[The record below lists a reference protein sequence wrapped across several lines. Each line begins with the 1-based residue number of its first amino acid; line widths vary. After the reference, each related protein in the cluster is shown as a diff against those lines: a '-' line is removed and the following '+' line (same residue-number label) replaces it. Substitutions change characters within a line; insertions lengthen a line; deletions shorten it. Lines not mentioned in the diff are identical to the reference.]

1 MPDIKITL
9 NKYES
14 IQFNQLKTQ
23 SVSSIFNLEDKP
35 ITINL
40 SKMGSS
46 YHLSCTCGN
55 AYIQAFVTRVTL
67 WKDST
72 LIKTIVEVLNNGRN

>member
-40 SKMGSS
+40 SKMGSC

-72 LIKTIVEVLNNGRN
+72 LIKTIVEVMK

>member
-1 MPDIKITL
+1 MPQTKITL

-23 SVSSIFNLEDKP
+23 AVSSIFNLEDKP
-35 ITINL
+35 IEILLTNF
-40 SKMGSS
+40 GHY

-55 AYIQAFVTRVTL
+55 VLFQGFATKITL
-67 WKDST
+67 WRNAE
-72 LIKTIVEVLNNGRN
+72 LIKTIVEVQQ

>member
-1 MPDIKITL
+1 MPDITITL

-23 SVSSIFNLEDKP
+23 TISSIFNLEDKP
-35 ITINL
+35 LVVTL
-40 SKMGSS
+40 TKFGSY
-46 YHLSCTCGN
+46 YHLECKSGN
-55 AYIQAFVTRVTL
+55 AYVQGFASKVTL

-72 LIKTIVEVLNNGRN
+72 LIKTIVEVNK

>member
-9 NKYES
+9 KKYES

-23 SVSSIFNLEDKP
+23 AVSSIFNLEDKP
-35 ITINL
+35 LVITLEKYGNC
-40 SKMGSS
+40 
-46 YHLSCTCGN
+46 YHLSCKSGN
-55 AYIQAFVTRVTL
+55 AYIQGFASKVTL

-72 LIKTIVEVLNNGRN
+72 LIKTIVEVKE

>member
-1 MPDIKITL
+1 MPDITITL

-14 IQFNQLKTQ
+14 VQFNQLKTQ

-35 ITINL
+35 LVVTLKKFRNCYYL
-40 SKMGSS
+40 ECKS
-46 YHLSCTCGN
+46 GN
-55 AYIQAFVTRVTL
+55 AYIQGFASKVTL

-72 LIKTIVEVLNNGRN
+72 LIKTIVEVEQ

>member
-1 MPDIKITL
+1 MPQTKIIL

-23 SVSSIFNLEDKP
+23 AVSSIFNLEDKP
-35 ITINL
+35 IEILLTNF
-40 SKMGSS
+40 GNY

-55 AYIQAFVTRVTL
+55 VLFQGFATKITL
-67 WKDST
+67 WRNAE
-72 LIKTIVEVLNNGRN
+72 LIKTIVEVKE

>member
-1 MPDIKITL
+1 MPDITITL

-23 SVSSIFNLEDKP
+23 AVSSIFNLEDKP
-35 ITINL
+35 LVVKLQKI
-40 SKMGSS
+40 GSY

-55 AYIQAFVTRVTL
+55 AFIQGYASKVTL

-72 LIKTIVEVLNNGRN
+72 LIKTIVEVEQ

>member
-1 MPDIKITL
+1 MPQTKITL

-35 ITINL
+35 ITITL
-40 SKMGSS
+40 LKMGSC

-55 AYIQAFVTRVTL
+55 AYIQAFATRVTL
-67 WKDST
+67 WRNAE
-72 LIKTIVEVLNNGRN
+72 LIKTIVEVKE

>member
-1 MPDIKITL
+1 MPDITITL

-23 SVSSIFNLEDKP
+23 TISSIFNLEDKP
-35 ITINL
+35 LVVTLKKFGNEYYL
-40 SKMGSS
+40 ECKS
-46 YHLSCTCGN
+46 GN
-55 AYIQAFVTRVTL
+55 AYFQGFASKVTL

-72 LIKTIVEVLNNGRN
+72 LIKTIVEVNK

>member
-1 MPDIKITL
+1 MPQTKITL

-23 SVSSIFNLEDKP
+23 AVSSIFNLEDKP
-35 ITINL
+35 IEILLTNF
-40 SKMGSS
+40 GNY

-55 AYIQAFVTRVTL
+55 VLFQGFATKITL
-67 WKDST
+67 WRNAE
-72 LIKTIVEVLNNGRN
+72 LIKTIVEVKE

>member
-1 MPDIKITL
+1 MPDITITL

-23 SVSSIFNLEDKP
+23 AVSSIFNLEDKP
-35 ITINL
+35 ITIAL
-40 SKMGSS
+40 LKMGSC

-55 AYIQAFVTRVTL
+55 AYIQAFATRVTL

-72 LIKTIVEVLNNGRN
+72 LIKTIVEVKE

>member
-1 MPDIKITL
+1 MPQTKITL

-23 SVSSIFNLEDKP
+23 AVSSIFNLEDKP
-35 ITINL
+35 IEILLTNF
-40 SKMGSS
+40 GNY

-55 AYIQAFVTRVTL
+55 VLFQGFATKITL

-72 LIKTIVEVLNNGRN
+72 LIKTIVEVKE

>member
-1 MPDIKITL
+1 MPDITITL

-23 SVSSIFNLEDKP
+23 ALSSIFNLEDKP
-35 ITINL
+35 LVVTFKKFGNY
-40 SKMGSS
+40 
-46 YHLSCTCGN
+46 YHVGCKSGN
-55 AYIQAFVTRVTL
+55 AYFQGFASKVTL

-72 LIKTIVEVLNNGRN
+72 LIKTIVEVNQ